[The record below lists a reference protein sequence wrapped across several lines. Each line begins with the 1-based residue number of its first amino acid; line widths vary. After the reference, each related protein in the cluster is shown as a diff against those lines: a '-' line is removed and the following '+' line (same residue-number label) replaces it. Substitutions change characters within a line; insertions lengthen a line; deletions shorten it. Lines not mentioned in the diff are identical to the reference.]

1 MSVKQALSHLKTLM
15 VFALAAIIGGGAVA
29 QTQTPDEKHLKEIQ
43 KDVEQGKEYV
53 KELEKDLKLSEDPAV
68 LERIKKLGDEL
79 AAIANKTAVPAT
91 YGDSRLSPFDYSFKV
106 VVDKDVNAFSV
117 PGGFIYMHTGLI
129 DNAESEAE
137 IAGVL
142 AHEIAHA
149 SHRHLHTLAREYS
162 KASTLTTIAAL
173 VVAVF
178 ADGRDAVNTMNAQQL
193 FLMALTSGWSEQAE
207 MDADQAGFKYLIQ
220 TGHNPV
226 GLLTFMER
234 LAFKEN
240 RLGPK
245 VDWGIQRTHPP
256 SRKRVQALRKL
267 LIDNGVP
274 IARSEV
280 TTSFRVTA
288 REDGGRR
295 ALSFGEYPLFTVA
308 GSDAEARS
316 VDLTA
321 RFNKFFD
328 STPQIFSIRADGPN
342 LLWFGTKLIEFRE
355 GDVEG
360 KTPSEAAQQALSNV
374 KNALF
379 SLDFRTG
386 G

>member
-1 MSVKQALSHLKTLM
+1 M
-15 VFALAAIIGGGAVA
+15 VFALAALIGGGAIA
-29 QTQTPDEKHLKEIQ
+29 QTPDEKHLKEIQ

-149 SHRHLHTLAREYS
+149 SHRHLHTLAKEYS

-207 MDADQAGFKYLIQ
+207 MDADQAGFKNLIQ

-234 LAFKEN
+234 LAFKEQ

-245 VDWGIQRTHPP
+245 IDWGIQRTHPP
-256 SRKRVQALRKL
+256 SRKRVEALRKL
-267 LIDNGVP
+267 LVDNNVA

-288 REDGGRR
+288 KDDGERK
-295 ALSFGEYPLFTVA
+295 ALTFGEYPLFTVG
-308 GSDAEARS
+308 GSDAATRAA
-316 VDLTA
+316 DLTV

-328 STPQIFSIRADGPN
+328 STPQLFSIRADGPR
-342 LLWFGTKLIEFRE
+342 LMWFGTRLAEFQD
-355 GDVEG
+355 GDVQGLTGEQ
-360 KTPSEAAQQALSNV
+360 AAVHALSNI

>member
-1 MSVKQALSHLKTLM
+1 MSHLRLSLPIAA
-15 VFALAAIIGGGAVA
+15 ALLFTGAAVA
-29 QTQTPDEKHLKEIQ
+29 QQQTPDEKHLKEIQ
-43 KDVEQGKEYV
+43 KDVEQGKEFV
-53 KELEKDLKLSEDPAV
+53 KELEKDLKISDDAAV
-68 LERIKKLGDEL
+68 TDRVKRLGNEL
-79 AAIANKTAVPAT
+79 AAIANKAAVPAT
-91 YGDSRLSPFDYSFKV
+91 YGDSRLSPFEYSFKV
-106 VVDKDVNAFSV
+106 VIDKDVNAFSV

-149 SHRHLHTLAREYS
+149 SHRHLTTLAREYS
-162 KASTLTTIAAL
+162 KASTLSTIAAL

-178 ADGRDAVNTMNAQQL
+178 ADGRDAVNTLNAQQL
-193 FLMALTSGWSEQAE
+193 FLMALTSGWSEKAE
-207 MDADQAGFKYLIQ
+207 MDADQTGFRFLIQ
-220 TGHNPV
+220 TDHNPV

-234 LAFKEN
+234 LAFKEQ
-240 RLGPK
+240 RLGPNI
-245 VDWGIQRTHPP
+245 DWGIQRTHPP
-256 SRKRVQALRKL
+256 SRKRVEALRKL
-267 LIDNGVP
+267 LVDNNVP

-288 REDGGRR
+288 KESGARK
-295 ALSFGEYPLFTVA
+295 ALSFGEYPLFTVS
-308 GSDAEARS
+308 GIGTESRAE
-316 VDLTA
+316 DLA
-321 RFNKFFD
+321 VRLNKFFD
-328 STPQIFSIRADGPN
+328 STPQLYAVRAEGSR
-342 LLWFGTKLIEFRE
+342 LMWFGTALVEFRE

-360 KTPSEAAQQALSNV
+360 KTAAEAAKAALTNI

>member
-1 MSVKQALSHLKTLM
+1 MSVQLALIHLRIVLPL
-15 VFALAAIIGGGAVA
+15 LAAMAVVSVA
-29 QTQTPDEKHLKEIQ
+29 SGQQKTPDEKHLEEIK

-53 KELEKDLKLSEDPAV
+53 KELEKDLKLSADETLIEHV
-68 LERIKKLGDEL
+68 KKLGDRL
-79 AAIANKTAVPAT
+79 AAVANKTAIPAT

-117 PGGFIYMHTGLI
+117 PGGFIYVHTGLL
-129 DNAESEAE
+129 DNSESEAE
-137 IAGVL
+137 LAGVL

-178 ADGRDAVNTMNAQQL
+178 AEGRDAVNTLNAQQL
-193 FLMALTSGWSEQAE
+193 FLMALTSGWSEKAE
-207 MDADQAGFKYLIQ
+207 LDADQAGFRYMVE
-220 TGHNPV
+220 TGQNPV

-234 LAFKEN
+234 LAFKEQ

-245 VDWGIQRTHPP
+245 IDWGIQRTHPP
-256 SRKRVQALRKL
+256 SRKRVEALRKL
-267 LIDNGVP
+267 LKDNNYA
-274 IARSEV
+274 IARSQV

-288 REDGGRR
+288 KEVEGRH
-295 ALSFGEYPLFTVA
+295 ALSFGEFPLFSIGGA
-308 GSDAEARS
+308 DAASRAAKATE
-316 VDLTA
+316 DL
-321 RFNKFFD
+321 NKFFD
-328 STPQIFSIRADGPN
+328 SSPQLFAIRADGN
-342 LLWFGTKLIEFRE
+342 RLVWFSRPLVEFRA

-360 KTPSEAAQQALSNV
+360 KTAEQAAHAALASV

-379 SLDFRTG
+379 SLEFRTG

>member
-1 MSVKQALSHLKTLM
+1 MSVKQALSHPKALM
-15 VFALAAIIGGGAVA
+15 VFALAALIGGGAIA
-29 QTQTPDEKHLKEIQ
+29 QTPDEKHLKEIQ

-149 SHRHLHTLAREYS
+149 SHRHLHTLAKEYS

-234 LAFKEN
+234 LAFKEQ

-245 VDWGIQRTHPP
+245 IDWGIQRTHPP
-256 SRKRVQALRKL
+256 SRKRVEALRKL
-267 LIDNGVP
+267 LVDNNVA

-288 REDGGRR
+288 KDDGERK
-295 ALSFGEYPLFTVA
+295 ALTFGEYPLFTVG
-308 GSDAEARS
+308 GSDAATRAA
-316 VDLTA
+316 DLTV

-328 STPQIFSIRADGPN
+328 STPQLFSIRADGPR
-342 LLWFGTKLIEFRE
+342 LMWFGTRLAEFQD
-355 GDVEG
+355 GDVQGLTGEQ
-360 KTPSEAAQQALSNV
+360 AAVHALSNI

>member
-1 MSVKQALSHLKTLM
+1 
-15 VFALAAIIGGGAVA
+15 
-29 QTQTPDEKHLKEIQ
+29 
-43 KDVEQGKEYV
+43 
-53 KELEKDLKLSEDPAV
+53 
-68 LERIKKLGDEL
+68 
-79 AAIANKTAVPAT
+79 VPAT

-117 PGGFIYMHTGLI
+117 PGGFIYVHTGLI

-149 SHRHLHTLAREYS
+149 SHRHLHTLAKEYS

-193 FLMALTSGWSEQAE
+193 FLMALTSGWSERAE
-207 MDADQAGFKYLIQ
+207 MDADQAGFRYMIQ

-234 LAFKEN
+234 LAFKEQ
-240 RLGPK
+240 RLGPNI
-245 VDWGIQRTHPP
+245 DWGIQRTHPP
-256 SRKRVQALRKL
+256 SRKRVEALRKL
-267 LIDNGVP
+267 LVENGIP

-288 REDGGRR
+288 KESGARR
-295 ALSFGEYPLFTVA
+295 SLSFGEYPLFTVG
-308 GSDAEARS
+308 GSDAETRAD
-316 VDLTA
+316 DLTG
-321 RFNKFFD
+321 RFNRFFD
-328 STPQIFSIRADGPN
+328 STPQIFSIRADGAR
-342 LLWFGTKLIEFRE
+342 LMWFGTKLVEFEE

-360 KTPSEAAQQALSNV
+360 KSPEEAAQMALANI

>member
-1 MSVKQALSHLKTLM
+1 VSVKQALSHLKALM
-15 VFALAAIIGGGAVA
+15 VFALAVVIGGGAVA

-53 KELEKDLKLSEDPAV
+53 KELEKDLKLSEDAAV
-68 LERIKKLGDEL
+68 LERIKKLGNEL

-149 SHRHLHTLAREYS
+149 SHRHLHTLAKEYS

-207 MDADQAGFKYLIQ
+207 MDADQAGFRYLIQ

-245 VDWGIQRTHPP
+245 IDWGIQRTHPP
-256 SRKRVQALRKL
+256 SRKRVEALRKL
-267 LIDNGVP
+267 LVSNNVP

-280 TTSFRVTA
+280 TKSFRVTA
-288 REDGGRR
+288 KDAGSLK
-295 ALSFGEYPLFTVA
+295 ALTFGEYPLFTIGGPDA
-308 GSDAEARS
+308 GTRADE
-316 VDLTA
+316 LTV

-328 STPQIFSIRADGPN
+328 STPQLFSIRADGPR
-342 LLWFGTKLIEFRE
+342 LMWFGTKLVEFRE
-355 GDVEG
+355 GDIEG
-360 KTPSEAAQQALSNV
+360 LTGEQAALHALSNI

>member
-1 MSVKQALSHLKTLM
+1 LS
-15 VFALAAIIGGGAVA
+15 ASLAVSAYA
-29 QTQTPDEKHLKEIQ
+29 QTPPPDEKHLKEIQ

-53 KELEKDLKLSEDPAV
+53 KELEKDLKLSEDAQQI
-68 LERIKKLGDEL
+68 ERVKKLGDEL
-79 AAIANKTAVPAT
+79 AGIANKTAVPAT

-106 VVDKDVNAFSV
+106 VIDKDVNAFSV
-117 PGGFIYMHTGLI
+117 PGGFIYVHTGLLENI
-129 DNAESEAE
+129 ESESE
-137 IAGVL
+137 LAGVL

-178 ADGRDAVNTMNAQQL
+178 ADGRDAANTINAQQL

-234 LAFKEN
+234 LAFKEQ

-245 VDWGIQRTHPP
+245 IDWGIQRTHPP
-256 SRKRVQALRKL
+256 SRKRVEALRNL
-267 LIDNGVP
+267 LIANNVP
-274 IARSEV
+274 IARSQV
-280 TTSFRVTA
+280 TTSFRVMA
-288 REDGGRR
+288 KDAGSRR
-295 ALSFGEYPLFTVA
+295 ALSFGDYPLFTVA
-308 GSDAEARS
+308 GDDAETRAAE
-316 VDLTA
+316 LTT
-321 RFNKFFD
+321 RFNRFFD
-328 STPQIFSIRADGPN
+328 ATPQIFSIRADGPR
-342 LLWFGTKLIEFRE
+342 LMWFGTKLIEFRD

-360 KTPSEAAQQALSNV
+360 MTGEQAAQHALSNV